1 MKHKTGGIFITFE
14 GVEGSGKSTQIDL
27 LAGYFKNRGYNIVVT
42 REPGGTKIGDRI
54 RDILLNPDLSGMNS
68 YTELFLYVASRAQ
81 LVSEVIKPAL
91 AAGKIVLCD
100 RFADSSLTYQGFGR
114 GLPLGEIKRLNEWTT
129 QGIRPQVTIVLV
141 ISPEHG
147 LDRATRK
154 SADRME
160 QETIDFHRRVGE
172 GYKELARE
180 YPDRICLIDATT
192 NPEDIHRT
200 IVETVEK
207 ALKDEEERSCG
218 T

>member
-1 MKHKTGGIFITFE
+1 MTGGIFITFE

-27 LAGYFKNRGYNIVVT
+27 LATCLKNRGYNILVT
-42 REPGGTKIGDRI
+42 REPGGTEIGNRI
-54 RDILLNPDLSGMNS
+54 RDILLNPDFSGMNS
-68 YTELFLYVASRAQ
+68 YAELFLYVASRAQ

-100 RFADSSLTYQGFGR
+100 RFTDSSLAYQGFGR

-129 QGIRPQVTIVLV
+129 QGIGPQVTIVLV
-141 ISPEHG
+141 IPPEKG

-154 SADRME
+154 SADRIE

-180 YPDRICLIDATT
+180 YPDRIRLIDATT
-192 NPEDIHRT
+192 NPENIHRT
-200 IVETVEK
+200 IMETVEK
-207 ALKDEEERSCG
+207 ALRDEEERSCG

>member
-1 MKHKTGGIFITFE
+1 MKHMTGGIFITFE

-27 LAGYFKNRGYNIVVT
+27 LATCLKNRGYNILAT

-54 RDILLNPDLSGMNS
+54 RDILLNPDFSGMNS
-68 YTELFLYVASRAQ
+68 YAELFLYVASRAQ

-91 AAGKIVLCD
+91 AAGKVVLCD
-100 RFADSSLTYQGFGR
+100 RFADSSFAYQGFGR
-114 GLPLGEIKRLNEWTT
+114 GLPLDEIKRLSEWTT
-129 QGIRPQVTIVLV
+129 QGIRPQLTIVLV

-154 SADRME
+154 SADRIE

-180 YPDRICLIDATT
+180 YPDRIRLIDATT
-192 NPEDIHRT
+192 SPEDIHRT